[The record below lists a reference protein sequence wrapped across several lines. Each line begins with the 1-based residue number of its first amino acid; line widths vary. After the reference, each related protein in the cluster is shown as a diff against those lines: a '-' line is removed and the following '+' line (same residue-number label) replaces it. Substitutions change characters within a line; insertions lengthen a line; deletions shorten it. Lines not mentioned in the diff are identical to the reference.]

1 MNNDG
6 LKQTRYEVVDR
17 IETDLF
23 TKVTVS
29 LLYDE
34 HLKKIE
40 KENSMKKK
48 GIITNNVKKGG
59 NARKQGTYWK
69 GANKKQKTNNL
80 IHRRKW

>member
-1 MNNDG
+1 MNIDG
-6 LKQTRYEVVDR
+6 LKQTRYQVVDR
-17 IETDLF
+17 IETELF
-23 TKVTVS
+23 TKVIVN
-29 LLYDE
+29 LLYEE
-34 HLKKIE
+34 HLL
-40 KENSMKKK
+40 SVKKK